1 MSPVFIAFSVSGQNT
16 SCPIGDFFILLIF
29 KFDSRFMKI
38 YGRAPIT
45 RGALETLK
53 AFLFQNS
60 FRKRTLL
67 GQNFTK
73 KHFLKKPFLNADR

>member
-1 MSPVFIAFSVSGQNT
+1 MSPVFIAFSVSGQNA
-16 SCPIGDFFILLIF
+16 SCPIGDFFILLFF
-29 KFDSRFMKI
+29 KFDSEFMKI
-38 YGRAPIT
+38 YGRGPIT